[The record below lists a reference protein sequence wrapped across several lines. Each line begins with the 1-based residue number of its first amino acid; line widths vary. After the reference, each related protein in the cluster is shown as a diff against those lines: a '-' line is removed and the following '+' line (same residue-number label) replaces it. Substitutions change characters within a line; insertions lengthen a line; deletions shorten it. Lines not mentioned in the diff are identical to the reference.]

1 MLKKKP
7 DAQRRLMQLA
17 ISLCAL
23 TCAVPAFGQSAPGP
37 DASGQGAAPA
47 KNSNAKRPAVS
58 SAKPTSPNATIN
70 LVNLLVKQGVLTE
83 DQAQTLIKQ
92 ADDEAY
98 VARQA
103 AKDATV
109 KADEAARAANVAN
122 AAESPPGTRHVT
134 YVAGIVNR
142 QLRDEI
148 KREVMAKAEKENWAS
163 PGKYPEWAQRI
174 RFYGDVRARYQ
185 GSFFPA
191 GNDQAGALNF
201 N

>member
-109 KADEAARAANVAN
+109 KADEAARAATA
-122 AAESPPGTRHVT
+122 ST
-134 YVAGIVNR
+134 AGGFT
-142 QLRDEI
+142 
-148 KREVMAKAEKENWAS
+148 
-163 PGKYPEWAQRI
+163 PGKLRRTHLP
-174 RFYGDVRARYQ
+174 G
-185 GSFFPA
+185 
-191 GNDQAGALNF
+191 
-201 N
+201 